1 MTSFLEKDLPAIIR
15 YIDGRLSLIQNMS
28 EVKWTEQFTVI
39 QTNVGSNEEPKQN
52 NGISENHWIKKEVE
66 KYYIPK
72 GPLKNFYV
80 SQRVKE
86 DIVDSFK
93 RAIQWS
99 TKYGSSNVIDPDA
112 LVFNL
117 IHQLF
122 GMGEEELNITN
133 SQAKLNLEKNVIEIN
148 RYFIEYTTKEAP
160 DVICSFVSKA
170 PNAELARMEFHNEI
184 KGNTTI
190 QSVGKIIE
198 IEMDVIDEIFRGD
211 VKYTFAVV
219 YRLRHESNYRLCYF
233 KTKEQDVISAMTDFI
248 NQYPEAIV
256 KHLTEVVETEKF

>member
-1 MTSFLEKDLPAIIR
+1 
-15 YIDGRLSLIQNMS
+15 
-28 EVKWTEQFTVI
+28 
-39 QTNVGSNEEPKQN
+39 
-52 NGISENHWIKKEVE
+52 
-66 KYYIPK
+66 
-72 GPLKNFYV
+72 
-80 SQRVKE
+80 
-86 DIVDSFK
+86 K

-117 IHQLF
+117 NHELF
-122 GMGEEELNITN
+122 GMSEEELNITN